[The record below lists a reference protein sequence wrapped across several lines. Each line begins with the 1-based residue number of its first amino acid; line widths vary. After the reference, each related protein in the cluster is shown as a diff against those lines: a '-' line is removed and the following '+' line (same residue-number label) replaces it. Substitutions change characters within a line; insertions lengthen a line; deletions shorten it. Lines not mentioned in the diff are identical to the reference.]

1 MCWMTIKL
9 KVTALTIALCLHL
22 SLSSIAHAQFLAQPQ
37 DIQWSVERPLSWDD
51 FLGVADA
58 DAPTENVALTAT
70 SLRWSYEYEI
80 ERDYWSC
87 FYQIT
92 DLHAQA
98 IFNQGDS
105 WVKPSHRTAVVLN
118 HEQRHFDLTQ
128 IYKLIFDERAHHLID
143 VRNICEGDTI
153 EKAVEFTE
161 GRAVVQAETLF
172 EDVWQSYTAAQ
183 ETYDDQTHHG
193 VLMETQSLWTERIH
207 RALRLE
213 QWDEFI
219 DERH

>member
-1 MCWMTIKL
+1 MWWMTVML
-9 KVTALTIALCLHL
+9 RGTALTLALCLHL
-22 SLSSIAHAQFLAQPQ
+22 SLSSIAHAESLAQSRE
-37 DIQWSVERPLSWDD
+37 IQWSVKRPLRWDD
-51 FLGVADA
+51 FLGTVDTDA
-58 DAPTENVALTAT
+58 STENIALTAT
-70 SLRWSYEYEI
+70 LLRWSYEYEI
-80 ERDYWSC
+80 ERDNHSC

-92 DLHAQA
+92 DLYAQA

-118 HEQRHFDLTQ
+118 HEQGHFDLTQ

-143 VRNICEGDTI
+143 FRNTCEGDTI
-153 EKAVEFTE
+153 EEAVEFTE

-172 EDVWQSYTAAQ
+172 EDVWQSYRSTQ

-193 VLMETQSLWTERIH
+193 ILMETQSLWTERIH

-213 QWDEFI
+213 QWDDFI
-219 DERH
+219 DERD